1 MERMKREDNF
11 IRKSFSS
18 RNAVPDKLLYKFKTR
33 NQFFQRNLPTS
44 FLFFPFLPF
53 PPLSCFFSTITHWK
67 MGDDRRGGDIRKFA
81 KRVISRREERL
92 KHRIR
97 PDIRPSYNVWLKG
110 NRWQSVKLKSQD
122 PITSISISPEV
133 GTNGCGEVTPRVNK
147 RIRRNRSFH
156 IRFSL
161 FDVLEIVDGK
171 GDTMGNFRTCKS
183 PRTRCLEQRKPQ
195 NRSWKLDDL
204 SLSLSLR
211 VREIYLTNSWL
222 SYLGKWNEP
231 LERSRV
237 ISQLLNGNDRN
248 YNWSNCTPDEIS
260 IAFNHGL
267 ETTILLF

>member
-1 MERMKREDNF
+1 MNEM
-11 IRKSFSS
+11 I
-18 RNAVPDKLLYKFKTR
+18 
-33 NQFFQRNLPTS
+33 
-44 FLFFPFLPF
+44 
-53 PPLSCFFSTITHWK
+53 
-67 MGDDRRGGDIRKFA
+67 GGGDIRKFA

-97 PDIRPSYNVWLKG
+97 PGIRPSYNVYLKG

-161 FDVLEIVDGK
+161 FDVLEIVDG
-171 GDTMGNFRTCKS
+171 GNFRTRKS
-183 PRTRCLEQRKPQ
+183 LRTRCLEQRKPQ

-204 SLSLSLR
+204 SLSLSLYKST
-211 VREIYLTNSWL
+211 VQEIYLTNSWL

-231 LERSRV
+231 LERSRI
-237 ISQLLNGNDRN
+237 ISH
-248 YNWSNCTPDEIS
+248 T
-260 IAFNHGL
+260 L
-267 ETTILLF
+267 ER